1 MKKVIIFTFVIF
13 RIFISIAQVDDKKVE
28 QDIHHEVF
36 NLGLEDLINME
47 ITVATKKAEKV
58 SDAPAM
64 ITVHSKH
71 DIENYGYYTL
81 SDLAS
86 ITSGYGMS
94 PIVFGEKGFETRGQ
108 ASSAFENDKH
118 LILIDGIPVN
128 FARSYKAPIDYE
140 LPIFFTKRVEFLK
153 GPASALYGVSAFYG
167 IVHLVSDDLDDNG
180 IQVNGKMSFGSLDFN
195 HRMMTN
201 TIIKND
207 NGQTKLSFG
216 YYSKDVSNDFTYNF
230 DTIQNRLVKNSNF
243 TNLDKQQSF
252 FMNFSHQLTNGSF
265 DGLSLGTIYMHRKTA
280 LGVSW
285 DPIQSTL
292 ANNQSWITIIPY
304 LKYNRQLSSKISIHS
319 YAKLNVSNDKATF
332 MNFTEKDSIQSQV
345 ASDFLRRTQSVEL
358 LAEAKYK
365 ASKKLNFILG
375 FNFDTRGQIGKTSSY
390 DNFLFTND
398 TIRNRLEQEFSSYQ
412 EIETTIKT
420 LSSYA
425 QTQYKIDFLKG
436 LMLTA
441 GLRYDYGIIS
451 SKEHYEQLSPRL
463 GLVQKLTEKISLKLL
478 YGKALRSPT
487 PKAIGLNQEAKQT
500 IQKENIDFVI
510 KDIEAETIESFEAGL
525 SFNNRKIGA
534 SIAVFSNVTKNSL
547 EKQQQISQS
556 QVINYYGNING
567 FINASGTEIDVYLAP
582 ISRLKI
588 MTNYSFAKA
597 QTIEKQEINFMPTH
611 KINGAV
617 NYTLYGKHKLS
628 LTIISRNVFGINGS
642 ELIHKKPY
650 SLIDLNVR
658 LPLSENVSIE
668 TQVRNVLNKEY
679 IVPGNGSSLYIKQPS
694 RNFLFTL
701 SVNY

>member
-1 MKKVIIFTFVIF
+1 MKKLIIFTF
-13 RIFISIAQVDDKKVE
+13 ISFHTVLLFAQVDDKQVKE
-28 QDIHHEVF
+28 EIHNEVF
-36 NLGLEDLINME
+36 NLGLEDFVNME

-64 ITVHSKH
+64 ITVHSKQ
-71 DIENYGYYTL
+71 DIVNYGYYTL
-81 SDLAS
+81 SDLAN

-94 PIVFGEKGFETRGQ
+94 PIIFGEKGFETRGQ

-167 IVHLVSDDLDDNG
+167 IVHLVSDDLQDNG
-180 IQVNGKMSFGSLDFN
+180 IQVKGKMSFGSLDFN
-195 HRMMTN
+195 HRIMIN

-207 NGQTKLSFG
+207 KGQTKFSFS
-216 YYSKDVSNDFTYNF
+216 YYSKDTPNDVAYHFDTLQSTLVPNFNFKNF
-230 DTIQNRLVKNSNF
+230 DQ
-243 TNLDKQQSF
+243 QQSF
-252 FMNFSHQLTNGSF
+252 FMNFSHQLTHGSLN
-265 DGLSLGTIYMHRKTA
+265 GLSLGTIYMYRKTA

-285 DPIQSTL
+285 DPVQSTP
-292 ANNQSWITIIPY
+292 ANNQNWVTIIPY
-304 LKYNRQLSSKISIHS
+304 LKYDKQLSPKLSIYS
-319 YAKLNVSNDKATF
+319 YAKLNVSNDKGTF
-332 MNFTEKDSIQSQV
+332 FSFSQKDSTQNQV
-345 ASDFLRRTQSVEL
+345 ASDFLRRTQSIEL
-358 LAEAKYK
+358 LVEAKYK
-365 ASKKLNFILG
+365 ASKKMNFILG
-375 FNFDTRGQIGKTSSY
+375 FNFDTRGQIGESSSY

-398 TIRNRLEQEFSSYQ
+398 TLSNRLQQQFSPYQ
-412 EIETTIKT
+412 EIQTTIKT
-420 LSSYA
+420 LSPYG
-425 QTQYKIDFLKG
+425 QMQYKIGFLQG

-441 GLRYDYGIIS
+441 GLRYDYGVIS
-451 SKEHYEQLSPRL
+451 NDEHYQQLSPRL
-463 GLVQKLTEKISLKLL
+463 GLVQKLTDKISLKLL

-500 IQKENIDFVI
+500 IKKENIDFVI
-510 KDIEAETIESFEAGL
+510 KDVQAETIESFEAGL

-534 SIAVFSNVTKNSL
+534 SVAIFSNVTKNSL
-547 EKQQQISQS
+547 EKQQENIQS
-556 QVINYYGNING
+556 NVINYYQNVNG
-567 FINASGTEIDVYLAP
+567 FINASGMEIDAYVSP

-597 QTIEKQEINFMPTH
+597 QTIEKKEINFMPTH
-611 KINGAV
+611 KINGAI

-628 LTIISRNVFGINGS
+628 MTIINRNVLGIHGDKS
-642 ELIHKKPY
+642 VYKKPY

-658 LPLSENVSIE
+658 FPLSNNISIE
-668 TQVRNVLNKEY
+668 TQVRNLLNKEY
-679 IVPGNGSSLYIKQPS
+679 FVSANGASLYVKQAS